1 MEVIWRIVR
10 MAFSRKKE
18 MTAAYAAMIG
28 ATTAYLFL
36 PHLFGQAIDQIKVM
50 LEGGNI
56 PLQSLLVIVGVIIG
70 LSIVRGGLSFFQNYF
85 GEAVSQYV
93 SYDLRNRLYD
103 HVQHLSFGFHDKNH
117 TGQVM
122 SRAITDVENIR
133 MFVNMGIVRTPYF
146 MALFVV
152 VAVILVRMDLQLGLA
167 SIGFVPVILIISG
180 VVRLRLREAW
190 LTIQDMMADL
200 NTILQ
205 ENLTGQRVVKAFA
218 SEDFENQKYNDKS
231 QEVSDAFIAA
241 EKLRAANNAF
251 TLFAFQ
257 LGLAIIILFGGWRVI
272 NTDLTIGQLAS
283 FVFYMQILAMP
294 VRMSGFLVNSY
305 ARAASGG
312 QRLFEI
318 LDTESEVAEKPNA
331 MKLGRVEGN
340 VRFEDVSF
348 GYEENKPVLRGI
360 NFEAEPG
367 KVVAL
372 LGPPGSGKSS
382 VANLLP
388 RFYDVGAGRI
398 TIDGVDIRDVTL
410 KSLRQNIGIVQQ
422 DVFLFGTGLRENIAY
437 GRENAP
443 LEDVIQA
450 AKIAQLHNF
459 ISALDGAYDTE
470 VGERGVNL
478 SGGQRQ
484 RMSIARAVLLD
495 PPILVLDDSTS
506 SVDAN
511 TEDLIRRAMEEVMK
525 GRTTLI
531 IAHRLSTVHR
541 ADEIMVMDKGE
552 IVERGTHQELLAL
565 GGKYREIYELQLRP
579 QEDVMR
585 DIDVGDGFQFQGQG
599 ISQPASA
606 KEAVTL

>member
-1 MEVIWRIVR
+1 MEVIWRIIK
-10 MAFSRKKE
+10 MAFSRRRE
-18 MTAAYAAMIG
+18 MTLAYISMIG

-36 PHLFGQAIDQIKVM
+36 PHLFGRAIDQIDSM
-50 LEGGNI
+50 LRVGGI
-56 PLQSLLVIVGVIIG
+56 PLQSLLVIVGAIIG
-70 LSIVRGGLSFFQNYF
+70 LSIVRGGLSYFQNYF

-146 MALFVV
+146 LSLFVV
-152 VAVILVRMDLQLGLA
+152 VSIILVRMDWQLGLA
-167 SIGFVPVILIISG
+167 SIGFVPLVMVVSG
-180 VVRLRLREAW
+180 IVRLRLREAW
-190 LTIQDMMADL
+190 LKIQDMMADL
-200 NTILQ
+200 NTVLQ

-231 QEVSDAFIAA
+231 MEVSESFMSA

-251 TLFAFQ
+251 TLFSFQ
-257 LGLAIIILFGGWRVI
+257 MALAIILLFGGWRVLSGALSI
-272 NTDLTIGQLAS
+272 GDLAA

-294 VRMSGFLVNSY
+294 VRMSGFLVNAY

-318 LDTESEVAEKPNA
+318 LDTESDVVEKA
-331 MKLGRVEGN
+331 DAKELGRVRGH
-340 VRFEDVSF
+340 VRFEEVSF
-348 GYEENKPVLRGI
+348 SYEEGKPVLKNI

-388 RFYDVGAGRI
+388 RFYDVGSGQI
-398 TIDGVDIRDVTL
+398 TIDGIDIRDASL
-410 KSLRQNIGIVQQ
+410 KSLRHNIGIVQQ
-422 DVFLFGTGLRENIAY
+422 DVFLFGAGLRENIAY
-437 GRENAP
+437 GREDAP
-443 LEDVIQA
+443 LEDVMRA
-450 AKIAQLHNF
+450 AKIAQLHDF

-525 GRTTLI
+525 GRTTII

-541 ADEIMVMDKGE
+541 ADEIIVMDRGE

-585 DIDVGDGFQFQGQG
+585 DIDVGDEFSSTGQA
-599 ISQPASA
+599 ASA
-606 KEAVTL
+606 KEAVTI

>member
-1 MEVIWRIVR
+1 MEVIWRIVK
-10 MAFSRKKE
+10 MALSRRRE
-18 MTAAYAAMIG
+18 MAAAYIAMIG

-36 PHLFGQAIDQIKVM
+36 PYLFGQAIDQIKVM

-56 PLQSLLVIVGVIIG
+56 PLQSLLGIVGVIIG

-93 SYDLRNRLYD
+93 SYDLRNKLYD
-103 HVQHLSFGFHDKNH
+103 HVQHLSFGFHDRNH

-146 MALFVV
+146 LSLFVV
-152 VAVILVRMDLQLGLA
+152 VSIILVRMDLQLGLA
-167 SIGFVPVILIISG
+167 SIAFVPLVVIVSG
-180 VVRLRLREAW
+180 VVRLKLRLAW
-190 LTIQDMMADL
+190 LKIQDMMADL

-218 SEDFENQKYNDKS
+218 SEDFENRKYNDKS
-231 QEVSDAFIAA
+231 VEVSEAFLDA

-257 LGLAIIILFGGWRVI
+257 MGLAVILLFGGWLVMGG
-272 NTDLTIGQLAS
+272 DLSIGQLAA

-294 VRMSGFLVNSY
+294 VRMSGFLVNAY

-318 LDTESEVAEKPNA
+318 LDTESDVVEKPNA
-331 MKLGRVEGN
+331 KALGRVEGH
-340 VRFEDVSF
+340 VRFENVSF
-348 GYEENKPVLRGI
+348 SYEEGKPVIKGI
-360 NFEAEPG
+360 SFEAEPG

-388 RFYDVGAGRI
+388 RFYDVGSGRI
-398 TIDGVDIRDVTL
+398 TIDDVDIRDTTL
-410 KSLRQNIGIVQQ
+410 KSLRHNIGIVQQ
-422 DVFLFGTGLRENIAY
+422 DVFLFGAGLRENIAY
-437 GRENAP
+437 GREDAP

-450 AKIAQLHNF
+450 AKIAQMHDF
-459 ISALDGAYDTE
+459 ISSLDGSYDTE

-511 TEDLIRRAMEEVMK
+511 TEDLIRQAMEDVMK
-525 GRTTLI
+525 GRTTII

-541 ADEIMVMDKGE
+541 ADEILVMDKGE

-565 GGKYREIYELQLRP
+565 GGNYREIYELQLRP

-585 DIDVGDGFQFQGQG
+585 DIDVGNDFGATGQ
-599 ISQPASA
+599 PTSA

>member
-1 MEVIWRIVR
+1 MEVIWRIVK
-10 MAFSRKKE
+10 MAFSRKRE
-18 MTAAYAAMIG
+18 IAAAYIAMIG

-50 LEGGNI
+50 LEGGDI
-56 PLQSLLVIVGVIIG
+56 VLQSLLWIVGVIIG
-70 LSIVRGGLSFFQNYF
+70 LSIVRGALSFFQNYF

-93 SYDLRNRLYD
+93 SYDLRNKLYD
-103 HVQHLSFGFHDKNH
+103 HVQHLSFGFHDRNH

-146 MALFVV
+146 MSLFVV
-152 VAVILVRMDLQLGLA
+152 VAVILIRMDWQLGLA
-167 SIGFVPVILIISG
+167 SIGFVPVVLVISG

-190 LTIQDMMADL
+190 LKIQDMMADL

-218 SEDFENQKYNDKS
+218 SEDFENRKYNDKS
-231 QEVSDAFIAA
+231 QEVSDAFIDA

-251 TLFAFQ
+251 TLFSFQ
-257 LGLAIIILFGGWRVI
+257 MGLAIIILFGGWRVI

-283 FVFYMQILAMP
+283 FIFYMQILAMP

-318 LDTESEVAEKPNA
+318 LDTESDVVEKPRA
-331 MKLGRVEGN
+331 RELERVEGH
-340 VRFEDVSF
+340 VRFENVSF
-348 GYEENKPVLRGI
+348 SYEEGKPVLRDI
-360 NFEAEPG
+360 SFEAEPG

-398 TIDGVDIRDVTL
+398 TIDGIDIRDTTL

-422 DVFLFGTGLRENIAY
+422 DVFLFGDGLRANIAY
-437 GRENAP
+437 GREDAP

-450 AKIAQLHNF
+450 AKIAQMHDF
-459 ISALDGAYDTE
+459 ISSLDGGYDTE

-511 TEDLIRRAMEEVMK
+511 TEDLIRQAMEDVMK

-541 ADEIMVMDKGE
+541 ADEIMVMDKGK
-552 IVERGTHQELLAL
+552 IVERGTHHELLAMD
-565 GGKYREIYELQLRP
+565 GKYREIYELQLRP

-585 DIDVGDGFQFQGQG
+585 DIDVGEEFL
-599 ISQPASA
+599 PASA
-606 KEAVTL
+606 KEAVTI